1 MTDSNRDDSPPAG
14 NPAPP
19 GAPGVTA
26 DAPSDRSLLRR
37 LRGGSDDA
45 ATELYRRYA
54 HRLRALA
61 RANTSTHLARRVDAE
76 DIVQSVFRIFFAA
89 ASQGLYD
96 VPAGEDLWKL
106 LLVIALNKIRAEGV
120 FHQAAKRDVRA
131 TAELDR
137 LDSSA
142 EPEDDDDFA
151 TSFLRLVVRD
161 TLERLPEAERQM
173 MELRME
179 GYEIAEIAR
188 ALGRSKRTV
197 ERCLQQARTRLK
209 SLLDEDL

>member
-1 MTDSNRDDSPPAG
+1 MMTEQGRDA
-14 NPAPP
+14 
-19 GAPGVTA
+19 A

-37 LRGGSDDA
+37 LRGGSEDA
-45 ATELYRRYA
+45 ATQLYRRYA

-61 RANTSTHLARRVDAE
+61 RANTSAHLARRVDAE

-89 ASQGLYD
+89 ATQGLYD

-131 TAELDR
+131 TAELSRIDPA
-137 LDSSA
+137 A
-142 EPEDDDDFA
+142 EPDDGDDFA
-151 TSFLRLVVRD
+151 TSFLRLVVKD
-161 TLERLPEAERQM
+161 TLERMPPLERQAL
-173 MELRME
+173 ELRME
-179 GYEIAEIAR
+179 GYEVAEIADR
-188 ALGRSKRTV
+188 VGRSKRTV

-209 SLLDEDL
+209 SLLDEDS

>member
-1 MTDSNRDDSPPAG
+1 MALMTEQAG
-14 NPAPP
+14 DAPD
-19 GAPGVTA
+19 ATT
-26 DAPSDRSLLRR
+26 APSDRSLLRR
-37 LRGGSDDA
+37 LRGGSEDA
-45 ATELYRRYA
+45 ATALYRRYA

-61 RANTSTHLARRVDAE
+61 RANTSAHLARRVDAE

-137 LDSSA
+137 LEPAA
-142 EPEDDDDFA
+142 EPEGAEDFA
-151 TSFLRLVVRD
+151 DTFLRLVVRD
-161 TLERLPEAERQM
+161 TLERLPPAERQM
-173 MELRME
+173 LGLRME
-179 GYEIAEIAR
+179 GFEVAEIADR
-188 ALGRSKRTV
+188 VGRSKRTV
-197 ERCLQQARTRLK
+197 ERLLQQAR
-209 SLLDEDL
+209 

>member
-1 MTDSNRDDSPPAG
+1 MTEQARDAPDPPASG
-14 NPAPP
+14 YP
-19 GAPGVTA
+19 

-37 LRGGSDDA
+37 LRSGSEDA
-45 ATELYRRYA
+45 ATQLYRRYA

-61 RANTSTHLARRVDAE
+61 RANTSTQLARRVDAE
-76 DIVQSVFRIFFAA
+76 DIVQSVFRIFFTA

-137 LDSSA
+137 LDPAA
-142 EPEDDDDFA
+142 EPEGDDEFA
-151 TSFLRLVVRD
+151 
-161 TLERLPEAERQM
+161 
-173 MELRME
+173 
-179 GYEIAEIAR
+179 
-188 ALGRSKRTV
+188 
-197 ERCLQQARTRLK
+197 
-209 SLLDEDL
+209 

>member
-1 MTDSNRDDSPPAG
+1 MTDRPPAEHPQG
-14 NPAPP
+14 GSPAA
-19 GAPGVTA
+19 GAA

-37 LRGGSDDA
+37 LRGGSEDA
-45 ATELYRRYA
+45 ATQLYRRYA

-61 RANTSTHLARRVDAE
+61 RANTSAHLARRVDAE
-76 DIVQSVFRIFFAA
+76 DIVQSVFRVFFAA

-120 FHQAAKRDVRA
+120 FHRAAKRDIRA

-137 LDSSA
+137 RDA
-142 EPEDDDDFA
+142 TEPEDDDEFA

-161 TLERLPEAERQM
+161 TLEQLPEFERRLI
-173 MELRME
+173 ELRME
-179 GYEIAEIAR
+179 GYEVNEIAQ
-188 ALGRSKRTV
+188 AVGRSKRTV
-197 ERCLQQARTRLK
+197 ERGLQQARTRLK
-209 SLLDEDL
+209 ELFDEDWLK

>member
-1 MTDSNRDDSPPAG
+1 MTDRPPAEHPRG
-14 NPAPP
+14 GSPAA
-19 GAPGVTA
+19 GAA

-37 LRGGSDDA
+37 LRGGSEDA
-45 ATELYRRYA
+45 ATQLYRRYA

-61 RANTSTHLARRVDAE
+61 RANTSAHLARRVDAE
-76 DIVQSVFRIFFAA
+76 DIVQSVFRVFFAA

-120 FHQAAKRDVRA
+120 FHRAAKRDIRA

-137 LDSSA
+137 RDA
-142 EPEDDDDFA
+142 TEPEDDDEFA

-161 TLERLPEAERQM
+161 TLEQLPEFERRLI
-173 MELRME
+173 ELRME
-179 GYEIAEIAR
+179 GYEVNEIAQ
-188 ALGRSKRTV
+188 AVGRSKRTV
-197 ERCLQQARTRLK
+197 ERGLQQARTRLK
-209 SLLDEDL
+209 ELFDEDWLK